1 MANKPPVFVDTGYVI
16 ALLDATDLYHDVARS
31 WQRRV
36 VDRPHVITTAV
47 LTELGDGFAAPGDW
61 VLYRAFLKELAA
73 DARVEIVDVGRSILD
88 RAISLR
94 DARRDRDWG
103 LTDCESFVV
112 MNDREI
118 TEALAC
124 DRHFVQAGFQALLLV
139 G

>member
-1 MANKPPVFVDTGYVI
+1 MANKPPIFVDTGYVI
-16 ALLDATDLYHDVARS
+16 ALLDATDVYHDVARS

-61 VLYRAFLKELAA
+61 VLYRAFLKELTA
-73 DARVEIVDVGRSILD
+73 DTRVEIVDVGRSILD
-88 RAISLR
+88 RAIDLR

-112 MNDREI
+112 MLDRNI